1 MKIKFS
7 DLKDISENLEKGNDQ
22 FLINYLNSFEG
33 YNTYE
38 KFKNILISWETD
50 TSYQL
55 SLNLDNKNVKIQLDH
70 IIKNIPTLEYESII
84 EKDDVKITLQI
95 PREFSFSDDVIPIYQ
110 IIKNVEIFG
119 IFLDFEKNTMGEKI
133 KIIDNL
139 PANVYNTIIQ
149 EIIKNDKIFS
159 FEGET
164 LSRLRLNFMGNDPYI
179 FLRGLFLSYGRDYFR
194 DIIFYL
200 SKRIDGQILMNSTIQ
215 DIDFYIEKYNDE
227 MKESQ
232 GNTLMIG
239 QI

>member
-1 MKIKFS
+1 VKIKFS

-22 FLINYLNSFEG
+22 FLINYLNNFEG

-38 KFKNILISWETD
+38 KFKNILRSWETD

-55 SLNLDNKNVKIQLDH
+55 PLNLGDKNVKIQLDY
-70 IIKNIPTLEYESII
+70 IIKNIPTLEYESVI
-84 EKDDVKITLQI
+84 KTDDAKITLQI
-95 PREFSFSDDVIPIYQ
+95 PREFSFNDDVIPIYQ
-110 IIKNVEIFG
+110 IIKDIEIFG
-119 IFLDFEKNTMGEKI
+119 IFLDFEKNAMDEKI

-139 PANVYNTIIQ
+139 PASVYNTIIQ
-149 EIIKNDKIFS
+149 EIVKNSKILS

-164 LSRLRLNFMGNDPYI
+164 LSRLRLNFMGNDPYV
-179 FLRGLFLSYGRDYFR
+179 FLRGLFLPYGRDYFR

-232 GNTLMIG
+232 GNTPTI
-239 QI
+239 